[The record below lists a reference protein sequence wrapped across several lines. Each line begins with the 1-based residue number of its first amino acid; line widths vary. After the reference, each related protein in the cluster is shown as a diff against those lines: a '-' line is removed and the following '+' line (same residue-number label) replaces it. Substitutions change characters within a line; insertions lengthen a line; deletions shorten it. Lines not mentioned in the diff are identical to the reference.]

1 MKLLLRLLRGIDS
14 IVHMFK
20 HEASEW
26 KALGAN
32 WIKSCSMSH
41 APYCISCFVL
51 CVLWPSFMTHH
62 YSDIYFYATCL
73 HIVHLKLSHHIIY
86 TISPYWTLLHRFPDV
101 ALQWFQALL
110 TDCDAARHGV
120 DLFGRDSLLLGR
132 LLATLGRFVVA
143 AAPAPVTAHLA
154 SATIELLRTQQVPEY
169 SCTLSPANPCS
180 STIHSNLWACDLT
193 MCPTLDF
200 ECSMSCSDWR

>member
-1 MKLLLRLLRGIDS
+1 MCCVLCSVLCGLHSCTSLLLYLFLYHVIS
-14 IVHMFK
+14 H
-20 HEASEW
+20 
-26 KALGAN
+26 
-32 WIKSCSMSH
+32 CSVQI
-41 APYCISCFVL
+41 IS
-51 CVLWPSFMTHH
+51 PH
-62 YSDIYFYATCL
+62 D
-73 HIVHLKLSHHIIY
+73 
-86 TISPYWTLLHRFPDV
+86 ISPYSTLLYRFPDV

-143 AAPAPVTAHLA
+143 AAPAPVTTHLA

-180 STIHSNLWACDLT
+180 SIINSNLCACDLPI
-193 MCPTLDF
+193 CPTRELK
-200 ECSMSCSDWR
+200 CSMSCSDWLEVAVREGYQGCHSIFTAESAPYSRML